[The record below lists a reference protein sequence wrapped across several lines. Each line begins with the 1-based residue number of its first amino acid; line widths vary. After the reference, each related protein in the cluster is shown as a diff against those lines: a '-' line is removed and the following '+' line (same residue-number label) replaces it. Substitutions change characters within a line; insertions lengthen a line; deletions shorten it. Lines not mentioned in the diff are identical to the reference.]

1 MNANKPTCID
11 EYISAF
17 PAEVQK
23 KLWQLLEVIKKSA
36 PGAEEVISY
45 GMPML
50 RLQGRL
56 LYFAAFKNHIGF
68 YPMASGIATFKSK
81 LKNYKWAKGSV
92 QFPLDKPI
100 PASLVSQIVKF
111 RVRENEEKTKAA
123 EKRKQSKKRK

>member
-1 MNANKPTCID
+1 MNTSKPTSID

-17 PAEVQK
+17 PADVQK
-23 KLWQLLEVIKKSA
+23 KLWQLLVVVKKSA

-68 YPMASGIATFKSK
+68 YPMASGIAAFKSK
-81 LKNYKWAKGSV
+81 LKDYHWAKGSV

-100 PASLVSQIVKF
+100 PVQLVTQIVKF
-111 RVRENEEKTKAA
+111 RVKENLEKVK
-123 EKRKQSKKRK
+123 KKKKRK

>member
-1 MNANKPTCID
+1 MNADKPANID
-11 EYISAF
+11 EYISAY

-23 KLWQLLEVIKKSA
+23 KLWQLLKVIKQSA
-36 PGAEEVISY
+36 PGAEEAISY

-68 YPMASGIATFKSK
+68 YPMASGIASFKSK
-81 LKNYKWAKGSV
+81 LKDYKWAKGSI

-100 PASLVSQIVKF
+100 PVGLVTQIVKF
-111 RVRENEEKTKAA
+111 RVKENIKKVKKKA
-123 EKRKQSKKRK
+123 KRKPSI